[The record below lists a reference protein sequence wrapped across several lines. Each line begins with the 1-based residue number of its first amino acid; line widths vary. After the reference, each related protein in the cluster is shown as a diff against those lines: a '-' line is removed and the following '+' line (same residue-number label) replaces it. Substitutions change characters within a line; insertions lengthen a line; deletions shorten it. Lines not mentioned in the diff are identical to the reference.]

1 MEIKV
6 PFYNVLNM
14 FLTGLI
20 FMSGCTII
28 YPDLAASFL
37 KSDVILNLQT
47 YPEII
52 LTVCALSVAYEVGL
66 IINRIGSVVVE
77 PVLKKLKA
85 IPFDDNYVKY
95 NTKKKEFP
103 IMNTLSR
110 EFALS
115 RTGIVLFG
123 ILTAAAIYGK
133 NIFFIRVYAATTFVY
148 FLSYRKHA
156 GKIVALMKDTGEE
169 KTVEIL
175 VAVKE

>member
-14 FLTGLI
+14 FLTGLVFI
-20 FMSGCTII
+20 GGCAMV
-28 YPDLAASFL
+28 YPELATGFL
-37 KSDVILNLQT
+37 KSEVIINLKT
-47 YPEII
+47 SPEII
-52 LTVCALSVAYEVGL
+52 LTVCAFAVAYEVGL

-77 PVLKKLKA
+77 PVLKKIKA
-85 IPFDDNYVKY
+85 IPFDDDYVKY
-95 NTKKKEFP
+95 NKKKKEFP

-133 NIFFIRVYAATTFVY
+133 KIFFIHVFAATAFVY
-148 FLSYRKHA
+148 FLSCRKHA
-156 GKIVALMKDTGEE
+156 GKIVALMKNTGDE
-169 KTVEIL
+169 KVEINIT
-175 VAVKE
+175 VKE